1 MRLSDEDLGLEL
13 RAMRP
18 LPAPAFAAR
27 MDRKVAEGFPRQGR
41 IALRV
46 REPRRLFAPVAA
58 AVTLVVVAG
67 VAIVESDYGGSPS
80 QQPAPMG
87 AAETAT
93 PQAAGGGGDVV
104 SGGAAGATPPASG
117 QLLKEQELDTSRL
130 APFVKP
136 GAVAPNQGN
145 RVVESNAQ
153 LTLATDADNV
163 PEVADGV
170 IRATHSAGGI
180 VMSSSV
186 TNGSD
191 GATATFQLA
200 IPSAHL
206 QTALSDLSGL
216 AHVQSDSEGSIDIT
230 AQVSHARSR
239 VAEANARLASLRAQL
254 AHANAIGDFTTAQRL
269 IRKIR
274 ETSFQLDRDKAE
286 LRQLERRA
294 KYATVD
300 VTVVSDSSGGD
311 GWTFSDAVHD
321 AGDVLR
327 YTAGITVVSA
337 AVLLPV
343 ALLAALVS
351 LVWHTRLR
359 RSREAALGDSPE

>member
-1 MRLSDEDLGLEL
+1 M
-13 RAMRP
+13 
-18 LPAPAFAAR
+18 
-27 MDRKVAEGFPRQGR
+27 
-41 IALRV
+41 
-46 REPRRLFAPVAA
+46 
-58 AVTLVVVAG
+58 
-67 VAIVESDYGGSPS
+67 
-80 QQPAPMG
+80 
-87 AAETAT
+87 
-93 PQAAGGGGDVV
+93 
-104 SGGAAGATPPASG
+104 
-117 QLLKEQELDTSRL
+117 
-130 APFVKP
+130 
-136 GAVAPNQGN
+136 
-145 RVVESNAQ
+145 
-153 LTLATDADNV
+153 
-163 PEVADGV
+163 

-186 TNGSD
+186 THGSD

-254 AHANAIGDFTTAQRL
+254 AHANAIGDFTTAQQL

-311 GWTFSDAVHD
+311 GWTLSDAVHD

-327 YTAGITVVSA
+327 YAAGITVVSA

-351 LVWHTRLR
+351 LVWHARVR
-359 RSREAALGDSPE
+359 RSREAALGEE

>member
-1 MRLSDEDLGLEL
+1 
-13 RAMRP
+13 
-18 LPAPAFAAR
+18 
-27 MDRKVAEGFPRQGR
+27 MDRKVAVGFPRQGR
-41 IALRV
+41 VALRV

-80 QQPAPMG
+80 QQPTPMG
-87 AAETAT
+87 ATETAT
-93 PQAAGGGGDVV
+93 PQAAGGGDDAT
-104 SGGAAGATPPASG
+104 SGGAAEVAPSANG

-130 APFVKP
+130 APTVGP

-145 RVVESNAQ
+145 RVVQSNAQ
-153 LTLATDADNV
+153 LTLATDADTV

-180 VMSSSV
+180 VMSSNV
-186 TNGSD
+186 THGSD

-206 QTALSDLSGL
+206 QAALSDLSGL

-239 VAEANARLASLRAQL
+239 VAEANAKLASLRAQL
-254 AHANAIGDFTTAQRL
+254 AHANAIGDFTTAQQL

-286 LRQLERRA
+286 LRQLERQA

-300 VTVVSDSSGGD
+300 LTVVSDSSGGD

-327 YTAGITVVSA
+327 YAAGITVVSA

-351 LVWHTRLR
+351 LVWHARVR
-359 RSREAALGDSPE
+359 RSREAALGEE

>member
-41 IALRV
+41 IAFRV

-67 VAIVESDYGGSPS
+67 VAIIESDYGGSPS

-93 PQAAGGGGDVV
+93 PQAAGGGGGVV
-104 SGGAAGATPPASG
+104 SGGAAEG
-117 QLLKEQELDTSRL
+117 QLLKEQELDATSQI
-130 APFVKP
+130 APFVPGRP

-180 VMSSSV
+180 VLSSSV
-186 TNGSD
+186 TQGSD

-206 QTALSDLSGL
+206 QSALSDLSGL

-254 AHANAIGDFTTAQRL
+254 AHANAIGDFTTAQQL

-327 YTAGITVVSA
+327 YAAGITVVSA

-351 LVWHTRLR
+351 LVWHARVR

>member
-18 LPAPAFAAR
+18 VPAPAFAAT

-41 IALRV
+41 IAFRV

-58 AVTLVVVAG
+58 AVTLAVVAG

-93 PQAAGGGGDVV
+93 PQTAGGGGDVA
-104 SGGAAGATPPASG
+104 SGGAADG

-130 APFVKP
+130 APTVNP

-145 RVVESNAQ
+145 RVVQSNAQ

-180 VMSSSV
+180 VMSSNV
-186 TNGSD
+186 THGSE

-206 QTALSDLSGL
+206 QSALSDLSGL

-239 VAEANARLASLRAQL
+239 VAEANAKLASLRAQL
-254 AHANAIGDFTTAQRL
+254 AHANAVGDFTTAQQL

-327 YTAGITVVSA
+327 YAAGITVVSA

-351 LVWHTRLR
+351 LVWHARVR
-359 RSREAALGDSPE
+359 RSREAALGEE

>member
-1 MRLSDEDLGLEL
+1 
-13 RAMRP
+13 
-18 LPAPAFAAR
+18 
-27 MDRKVAEGFPRQGR
+27 
-41 IALRV
+41 
-46 REPRRLFAPVAA
+46 
-58 AVTLVVVAG
+58 
-67 VAIVESDYGGSPS
+67 
-80 QQPAPMG
+80 MG

-93 PQAAGGGGDVV
+93 PQAAGGGGGVA
-104 SGGAAGATPPASG
+104 SGGAAEVAPSLNGR
-117 QLLKEQELDTSRL
+117 LLKDQGSNGVTPDQ
-130 APFVKP
+130 APFLPGPP

-145 RVVESNAQ
+145 RVVQSNAQ
-153 LTLATDADNV
+153 LTLATDADTV

-180 VMSSSV
+180 VMSSNV
-186 TNGSD
+186 THGSD

-206 QTALSDLSGL
+206 QAALSDLSGL

-239 VAEANARLASLRAQL
+239 VAEANAKLASLRAQL
-254 AHANAIGDFTTAQRL
+254 AHANAIGDFTTAQQL

-286 LRQLERRA
+286 LRQLERQA

-300 VTVVSDSSGGD
+300 LTVVSDSSGGD

-327 YTAGITVVSA
+327 YAAGITVVSA

-351 LVWHTRLR
+351 LVWHARVR
-359 RSREAALGDSPE
+359 RSREAALGEE